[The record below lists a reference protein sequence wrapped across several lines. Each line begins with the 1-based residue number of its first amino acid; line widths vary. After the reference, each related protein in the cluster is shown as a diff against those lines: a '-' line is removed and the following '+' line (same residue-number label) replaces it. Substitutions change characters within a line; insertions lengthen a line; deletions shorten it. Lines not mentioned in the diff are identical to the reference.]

1 MKKLL
6 HTKIQSNIIT
16 KHNKIKRT
24 NKAIIKNN
32 IKETINNG
40 PTNTKHNTYRYEINI
55 KYISILMNKIN
66 DSLTNTKNTCV
77 NNISQ
82 FPLKEKNK
90 ENN

>member
-24 NKAIIKNN
+24 NKAIIENN
-32 IKETINNG
+32 IKETINNA

-55 KYISILMNKIN
+55 KYISILINKIN
-66 DSLTNTKNTCV
+66 DNPTNTKKYLREQYFTITV
-77 NNISQ
+77 
-82 FPLKEKNK
+82 KGKK
-90 ENN
+90 RKK

>member
-24 NKAIIKNN
+24 NKAIIENN

-55 KYISILMNKIN
+55 KYISILINKIN
-66 DSLTNTKNTCV
+66 DNPTNTKKYLREQYFTITV
-77 NNISQ
+77 
-82 FPLKEKNK
+82 KGKK
-90 ENN
+90 RKK